1 MKLFYTYIIP
11 SIIPITI
18 LIECYK
24 VFISNNYF
32 SLLDG
37 FLGASIAIMF
47 YSLVHFVVK
56 NELNK

>member
-1 MKLFYTYIIP
+1 MKFLYMYIMPLIIP
-11 SIIPITI
+11 STI

-24 VFISNNYF
+24 VYTSNNYF

-37 FLGASIAIMF
+37 FLGASMAIMF
-47 YSLVHFVVK
+47 YSIVFFVVK